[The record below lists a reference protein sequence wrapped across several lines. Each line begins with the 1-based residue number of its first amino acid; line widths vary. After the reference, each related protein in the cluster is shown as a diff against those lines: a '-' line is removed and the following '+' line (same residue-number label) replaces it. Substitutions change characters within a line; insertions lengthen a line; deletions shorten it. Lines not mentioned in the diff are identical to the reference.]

1 MPDEPGK
8 PGLSGRLIK
17 IGRGASRTACP
28 RGAWAREVF
37 SLTPLVP
44 HALRGN
50 ALGDAPRHKSALRHL
65 IPVFTPQ

>member
-50 ALGDAPRHKSALRHL
+50 A
-65 IPVFTPQ
+65 